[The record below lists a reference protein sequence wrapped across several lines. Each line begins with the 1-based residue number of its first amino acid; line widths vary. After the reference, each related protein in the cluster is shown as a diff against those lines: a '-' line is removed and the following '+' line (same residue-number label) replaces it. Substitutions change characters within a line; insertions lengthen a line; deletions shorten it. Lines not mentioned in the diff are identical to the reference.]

1 MNVASSSRLSDPQPP
16 VVQPQ
21 QESLTPATVST
32 PPTTSYHGLLP
43 PRMRKEWIR
52 RKFLEL
58 HPQNRNQDLD
68 GEDGTTDGLSSLPAS
83 TVPSSHPSPS
93 PTPETEDTAS
103 SSHDHQ
109 SSRDNDRMDGDEEM
123 QSSSSSLTDESGSE
137 APITYSRPSRRDKF
151 GRFARRSTIRTRADS
166 APIEVA
172 PESVD
177 SPAVISSG
185 ISKATGPAE
194 PLNEVDSSPKI
205 GGGSL
210 ETVPEVSP
218 ISTGSSSSQTG
229 QPPPTTDQGPLETGS
244 TDFSPPTSTSEPS
257 ESIQPANSSSI
268 DADAD
273 VELSTHVPGWPASPA
288 NAGTPSVQEQTDA
301 PQPSAPVDLDTDNSS
316 LEERPLRNASLPPT
330 ANPVSLKEIISEL
343 PEVSIASVASPQAA
357 ETIEEGD
364 TIMDEPVDTV
374 LAPEVHECPP
384 VVSQPLVDDEE
395 EPDRTTIESTTAV
408 EPQSTETKA
417 VERAVL
423 PEAELHAPDAEAPT
437 PVAGLSVEDDKAE
450 EIMSPTDSKPKAF
463 HEMVFK
469 LPVTDDDISSMPPPA
484 PASPTSVESLPRLE
498 APYAE
503 VRGGQLWYTPNAG
516 HIPPIPRPVLPD
528 YLSPGEVAYSPLWWS
543 SEHPWVPFIPA
554 PVCSVADDNDK
565 TWRHLLLLSSDH
577 FLVEQPDGQQM
588 LSLPVFFQWEKTQRL
603 LELAAETL
611 RAECSKIYSDN
622 TSRLLLQRIRQPA
635 TIRSSQLHLSYKT
648 ADECNRR
655 VNEAV
660 ALSYEWA
667 GYLSFYI
674 ALNIYSNQEFSA
686 GRAVS
691 PASDEPEGT
700 IPRWL
705 QLLQSTE
712 GLPEDFVL
720 SISSSAFISS
730 FSHGSR
736 TGAFFSAHSHPLPA
750 FTDLLHE
757 ATPHPQ
763 PPPILKLSPQS
774 ISPSPTSLS
783 SLSLSLDFYRSFN
796 IPMWYCWGREE
807 IQATKRY
814 LYIRRYEPT
823 VGAMAKIPGFGAF
836 IKGPGGAAAFP
847 SSSISF
853 QPPNPPQNTSYPP
866 SQAPSLV
873 GTPMRWLGATS
884 PLPPSTTQ
892 GQTQLLSPCSPTI
905 IQHSYPSSVPEQPY
919 TINPPQ
925 SQHQYKSTNQAGP
938 YPKGGTVM
946 NIVNASNWK
955 AYVIRPIAPSPS
967 SSSPLSPSSGG
978 ISGSTGGSMGT
989 FSSTLTVAPPPPP
1002 GAVSSSTSVFAT
1014 GNGAHVL
1021 SAKDERE
1028 LGMFYHE
1035 NPENGV
1041 PVTRSGRVSK
1051 RKRSAVATS
1060 ASVEEEGLRKS
1071 KRRTKAKT

>member
-1 MNVASSSRLSDPQPP
+1 M
-16 VVQPQ
+16 
-21 QESLTPATVST
+21 
-32 PPTTSYHGLLP
+32 
-43 PRMRKEWIR
+43 
-52 RKFLEL
+52 
-58 HPQNRNQDLD
+58 
-68 GEDGTTDGLSSLPAS
+68 S
-83 TVPSSHPSPS
+83 TVL
-93 PTPETEDTAS
+93 
-103 SSHDHQ
+103 
-109 SSRDNDRMDGDEEM
+109 
-123 QSSSSSLTDESGSE
+123 SLLHSGHFTIIP
-137 APITYSRPSRRDKF
+137 AYSRPSRRDKF

-205 GGGSL
+205 GGLPFILIVVSVISRIIQVAALKQSQKSVQYRQALHRRRLGSL
-210 ETVPEVSP
+210 R
-218 ISTGSSSSQTG
+218 QR
-229 QPPPTTDQGPLETGS
+229 PTKAPLETGS

-543 SEHPWVPFIPA
+543 SEHPWVPFH
-554 PVCSVADDNDK
+554 S
-565 TWRHLLLLSSDH
+565 
-577 FLVEQPDGQQM
+577 
-588 LSLPVFFQWEKTQRL
+588 
-603 LELAAETL
+603 
-611 RAECSKIYSDN
+611 
-622 TSRLLLQRIRQPA
+622 
-635 TIRSSQLHLSYKT
+635 
-648 ADECNRR
+648 
-655 VNEAV
+655 
-660 ALSYEWA
+660 
-667 GYLSFYI
+667 
-674 ALNIYSNQEFSA
+674 
-686 GRAVS
+686 
-691 PASDEPEGT
+691 
-700 IPRWL
+700 
-705 QLLQSTE
+705 
-712 GLPEDFVL
+712 
-720 SISSSAFISS
+720 
-730 FSHGSR
+730 
-736 TGAFFSAHSHPLPA
+736 GA
-750 FTDLLHE
+750 
-757 ATPHPQ
+757 
-763 PPPILKLSPQS
+763 
-774 ISPSPTSLS
+774 
-783 SLSLSLDFYRSFN
+783 
-796 IPMWYCWGREE
+796 C
-807 IQATKRY
+807 
-814 LYIRRYEPT
+814 
-823 VGAMAKIPGFGAF
+823 V
-836 IKGPGGAAAFP
+836 
-847 SSSISF
+847 
-853 QPPNPPQNTSYPP
+853 
-866 SQAPSLV
+866 
-873 GTPMRWLGATS
+873 
-884 PLPPSTTQ
+884 
-892 GQTQLLSPCSPTI
+892 
-905 IQHSYPSSVPEQPY
+905 
-919 TINPPQ
+919 
-925 SQHQYKSTNQAGP
+925 
-938 YPKGGTVM
+938 
-946 NIVNASNWK
+946 
-955 AYVIRPIAPSPS
+955 
-967 SSSPLSPSSGG
+967 
-978 ISGSTGGSMGT
+978 
-989 FSSTLTVAPPPPP
+989 
-1002 GAVSSSTSVFAT
+1002 
-1014 GNGAHVL
+1014 
-1021 SAKDERE
+1021 
-1028 LGMFYHE
+1028 
-1035 NPENGV
+1035 
-1041 PVTRSGRVSK
+1041 
-1051 RKRSAVATS
+1051 
-1060 ASVEEEGLRKS
+1060 
-1071 KRRTKAKT
+1071 